1 MSEFA
6 VRAICGPH
14 CSAISGIASSS
25 CASRACTAAPSATA
39 VLEAAAALGASGPP
53 AVNPVIAHPP
63 QRGGPTVRQPRGDSL
78 INSVEHQLLDLGAGS
93 RANRTA

>member
-6 VRAICGPH
+6 VRAICGAPLLGDLQDRVDLLWQQGVH
-14 CSAISGIASSS
+14 R
-25 CASRACTAAPSATA
+25 RAAGTA

-93 RANRTA
+93 RGNRTA